1 MEQKSSSPEK
11 ATPKQV
17 QLDVKEN
24 SELLKFLIDQLKGK
38 SRTTVKALL
47 AHRQVSVDHHT
58 ITQFDYPVLSG
69 QQVTITYGKIPEEIK
84 YKGLRILFED
94 PYIIVIEKEAGMLS
108 IATAKEKLLTTYSIL
123 SGHVKRENPNNRI
136 FVVHRLDRD
145 TSGIMMFA
153 KSEEVQSA
161 MQRAW
166 QEAVIERTYVAV
178 VEGVVE
184 NDEGTIR
191 SFLKENKALV
201 MYSTKVPGEGDE
213 AITHYKVLRRGDAI
227 TLVELKLETGR
238 KNQIRVHMKDLGHPV
253 VGDKKYG
260 AKLNL
265 IGRTCLHARVL
276 AFIHPVNGSEV
287 RYETPVPGRF
297 MSVFARHAKIG
308 DSLEERRDL

>member
-1 MEQKSSSPEK
+1 MTEQKPSNPEK
-11 ATPKQV
+11 GSPKLI
-17 QLDVKEN
+17 QLVVTTN
-24 SELLKFLIDQLKGK
+24 SELLKFLIEQLKGK

-47 AHRQVSVDHHT
+47 AHRQVSVENHT
-58 ITQFDYPVLSG
+58 ITQFDYPVLAG
-69 QQVTITYGKIPEEIK
+69 QQVTITMGKIPEEIK

-94 PYIIVIEKEAGMLS
+94 PYLIVIEKEAGMLS

-153 KSEEVQSA
+153 KSEEVQSV

-166 QEAVIERTYVAV
+166 QNAVIERTYVAV

-213 AITHYKVLRRGDAI
+213 AITHYKVLRRGDEI
-227 TLVELKLETGR
+227 TLVEVKLETGR
-238 KNQIRVHMKDLGHPV
+238 KNQIRVHMKELGHPV

-260 AKLNL
+260 AKTNL

-276 AFIHPVNGSEV
+276 AFIHPITGTEV
-287 RYETPVPGRF
+287 RYETAVPGRF
-297 MSVFARHAKIG
+297 MSVFARHEKI
-308 DSLEERRDL
+308 

>member
-1 MEQKSSSPEK
+1 MEHNSSNPEK
-11 ATPKQV
+11 PATKQII
-17 QLDVKEN
+17 LDVTAN

-47 AHRQVSVDHHT
+47 AHRQVSVDSHT
-58 ITQFDYPVLSG
+58 VTQFDYPVFKG
-69 QQVTITYGKIPEEIK
+69 QKVAITMGKIPEEIK

-94 PYIIVIEKEAGMLS
+94 PYIIVIEKEAGLLS

-161 MQRAW
+161 LQRAW
-166 QEAVIERTYVAV
+166 QNAVVERTYVAV

-184 NDEGTIR
+184 NNEGTIR
-191 SFLKENKALV
+191 SFLKENKALI
-201 MYSTKVPGEGDE
+201 MYSTKVPGEGEE
-213 AITHYKVLRRGDAI
+213 AITHYKVLRRGEAI
-227 TLVELKLETGR
+227 TLIEVKLETGR
-238 KNQIRVHMKDLGHPV
+238 KNQIRVHMKELGHPV

-260 AKLNL
+260 AKTNL
-265 IGRTCLHARVL
+265 IGRMCLHARVL
-276 AFIHPVNGSEV
+276 AFVHPVNNTEV

-297 MSVFARHAKIG
+297 MSVFARHEKV
-308 DSLEERRDL
+308 L

>member
-1 MEQKSSSPEK
+1 MTEQKPINPEK
-11 ATPKQV
+11 GSPKLI
-17 QLDVKEN
+17 QLVVTKN

-47 AHRQVSVDHHT
+47 AHRQVSVENHT
-58 ITQFDYPVLSG
+58 ITQFDYPVLAG
-69 QQVTITYGKIPEEIK
+69 QQVTITMGKIPEEIK

-94 PYIIVIEKEAGMLS
+94 PYLIVIEKEAGMLS

-153 KSEEVQSA
+153 KSEEVQSV

-166 QEAVIERTYVAV
+166 QNAVIERTYVAV

-213 AITHYKVLRRGDAI
+213 AVTHYKVLRRGDEI
-227 TLVELKLETGR
+227 TLVEVKLETGR
-238 KNQIRVHMKDLGHPV
+238 KNQIRVHMKELGHPV

-260 AKLNL
+260 AKTNL

-276 AFIHPVNGSEV
+276 AFIHPITGTEV
-287 RYETPVPGRF
+287 RYETAVPGRF
-297 MSVFARHAKIG
+297 MSVFARHEKI
-308 DSLEERRDL
+308 

>member
-1 MEQKSSSPEK
+1 MEIKTSSSGK
-11 ATPKQV
+11 ASPKQV
-17 QLDVKEN
+17 QLEVTHN
-24 SELLKFLIDQLKGK
+24 TGLLAFLIDQLKGK

-47 AHRQVSVDHHT
+47 SHRQVSVDHHT
-58 ITQFDYPVLSG
+58 ITQFDYPVLPG
-69 QQVTITYGKIPEEIK
+69 QKVTITFGKIPEEIR

-94 PYIIVIEKEAGMLS
+94 PYIIVIEKEAGLLS

-136 FVVHRLDRD
+136 FVVHRLDRE
-145 TSGIMMFA
+145 TSGIMVFA
-153 KSEEVQSA
+153 KSEEVQSV

-166 QEAVIERTYVAV
+166 QNAVIERTYVAV
-178 VEGVVE
+178 VEGVIE
-184 NDEGTIR
+184 NDEGTVR

-227 TLVELKLETGR
+227 TLIELKLETGR

-260 AKLNL
+260 ARLNL

-276 AFIHPVNGSEV
+276 AFIHPVISTEV

-297 MSVFARHAKIG
+297 MSVFARHGKT
-308 DSLEERRDL
+308 

>member
-1 MEQKSSSPEK
+1 MIEQKTSNPGKES
-11 ATPKQV
+11 PKQM
-17 QLDVKEN
+17 QLAVTRN

-47 AHRQVSVDHHT
+47 AHRQVSVENHT
-58 ITQFDYPVLSG
+58 ITQFDYPVLAG
-69 QQVTITYGKIPEEIK
+69 QRVTVTMDRIPEEIK

-166 QEAVIERTYVAV
+166 QDAVIERTYVAV
-178 VEGVVE
+178 VEGIVE
-184 NDEGTIR
+184 NDKGTIR
-191 SFLKENKALV
+191 SFLKENKALI

-213 AITHYKVLRRGDAI
+213 AITHYKVLRRGDEI

-238 KNQIRVHMKDLGHPV
+238 KNQIRVHMKELGHPV

-260 AKLNL
+260 ARTNL

-276 AFIHPVNGSEV
+276 AFIHPVAGTEV

-297 MSVFARHAKIG
+297 MSVFARHEKN
-308 DSLEERRDL
+308 

>member
-1 MEQKSSSPEK
+1 MTEQKPSNPEK
-11 ATPKQV
+11 GSPKLI
-17 QLDVKEN
+17 QLVVTTN
-24 SELLKFLIDQLKGK
+24 SELLKFLIEQLKGK

-47 AHRQVSVDHHT
+47 AHRQVSVENHT
-58 ITQFDYPVLSG
+58 ITQFDYPVLAG
-69 QQVTITYGKIPEEIK
+69 QQVTITMGKIPEEIK

-94 PYIIVIEKEAGMLS
+94 PYLIVIEKEAGMLS

-123 SGHVKRENPNNRI
+123 SGHVKRENPNNHI

-153 KSEEVQSA
+153 KSEEVQSV

-166 QEAVIERTYVAV
+166 QNAVIERTYVAV

-213 AITHYKVLRRGDAI
+213 AITHYKVLRRGDEI
-227 TLVELKLETGR
+227 TLVEVKLETGR
-238 KNQIRVHMKDLGHPV
+238 KNQIRVHMKELGHPV

-260 AKLNL
+260 AKTNL

-276 AFIHPVNGSEV
+276 AFIHPITGTEV
-287 RYETPVPGRF
+287 RYETAVPGRF
-297 MSVFARHAKIG
+297 MSVFARHEKI
-308 DSLEERRDL
+308 

>member
-1 MEQKSSSPEK
+1 MTEQKPINPEK
-11 ATPKQV
+11 GSPKLI
-17 QLDVKEN
+17 QLVVTKN

-47 AHRQVSVDHHT
+47 AHRQVSVENHT
-58 ITQFDYPVLSG
+58 ITQFDYPVLAG
-69 QQVTITYGKIPEEIK
+69 QQVTITMGKIPEEIK

-94 PYIIVIEKEAGMLS
+94 PYLIVIEKEAGMLS

-153 KSEEVQSA
+153 KSEEVQSV

-166 QEAVIERTYVAV
+166 QNAVIERTYVAV

-213 AITHYKVLRRGDAI
+213 AVTHYKVLRRGDEI
-227 TLVELKLETGR
+227 TLVEVKLENGR
-238 KNQIRVHMKDLGHPV
+238 KNQIRVHMKELGHPV

-260 AKLNL
+260 AKTNL

-276 AFIHPVNGSEV
+276 AFIHPITGTEV
-287 RYETPVPGRF
+287 RYETAVPGRF
-297 MSVFARHAKIG
+297 MSVFARHEKI
-308 DSLEERRDL
+308 

>member
-1 MEQKSSSPEK
+1 MTEQKPSNPEK
-11 ATPKQV
+11 GSPKLI
-17 QLDVKEN
+17 QLVVTKN

-47 AHRQVSVDHHT
+47 AHRQVSVENHT
-58 ITQFDYPVLSG
+58 ITQFDYPVLAG
-69 QQVTITYGKIPEEIK
+69 QQVTITMGKIPEEIK

-94 PYIIVIEKEAGMLS
+94 PYLIVIEKEAGMLS

-153 KSEEVQSA
+153 KSEEVQSV

-166 QEAVIERTYVAV
+166 QNAVIERTYVAV

-213 AITHYKVLRRGDAI
+213 AITHYKVLRRGDEI
-227 TLVELKLETGR
+227 TLVEVKLETGR
-238 KNQIRVHMKDLGHPV
+238 KNQIRVHMKELGHPV

-260 AKLNL
+260 AKTNL

-276 AFIHPVNGSEV
+276 AFIHPITGTEV
-287 RYETPVPGRF
+287 RYETAVPGRF
-297 MSVFARHAKIG
+297 MSVFARHEKI
-308 DSLEERRDL
+308 

>member
-1 MEQKSSSPEK
+1 MIEQKTSNPGKES
-11 ATPKQV
+11 PKQM
-17 QLDVKEN
+17 QLAVTKN

-47 AHRQVSVDHHT
+47 AHRQVSVENHT
-58 ITQFDYPVLSG
+58 ITQFDYPVLAG
-69 QQVTITYGKIPEEIK
+69 QRVTITMDRIPEEIK

-123 SGHVKRENPNNRI
+123 SGHVKRENPKNRI

-166 QEAVIERTYVAV
+166 QDAVIERTYVAV
-178 VEGVVE
+178 VEGIVE

-191 SFLKENKALV
+191 SFLKENKALI
-201 MYSTKVPGEGDE
+201 MYSTKIPGEGDE
-213 AITHYKVLRRGDAI
+213 AITHYKVLRRGDEI

-238 KNQIRVHMKDLGHPV
+238 KNQIRVHMKELGHPV

-260 AKLNL
+260 ARTNL

-276 AFIHPVNGSEV
+276 AFMHPVAGTEV

-297 MSVFARHAKIG
+297 MSVFARHEKN
-308 DSLEERRDL
+308 

>member
-1 MEQKSSSPEK
+1 MEQLPIKPEK
-11 ATPKQV
+11 AAPKQI
-17 QLDVKEN
+17 QLDVIKN
-24 SELLKFLIDQLKGK
+24 SELLKFLIEQLKGK

-47 AHRQVSVDHHT
+47 AHRQVSVDSHT
-58 ITQFDYPVLSG
+58 ITQFDYPVLKG
-69 QQVTITYGKIPEEIK
+69 QQVTITMGKIPEEIK

-153 KSEEVQSA
+153 KSEEVQSL
-161 MQRAW
+161 MQKAW
-166 QEAVIERTYVAV
+166 QDAVVERTYVAV
-178 VEGVVE
+178 VEGVVK
-184 NDEGTIR
+184 DDTGTIR
-191 SFLKENKALV
+191 SFLKENKALI

-227 TLVELKLETGR
+227 TLVEVKLETGR
-238 KNQIRVHMKDLGHPV
+238 KNQIRVHMKELGYPV

-260 AKLNL
+260 AKTNL
-265 IGRTCLHARVL
+265 IGRMCLHARVL
-276 AFIHPVNGSEV
+276 AFIHPVNGTEV
-287 RYETPVPGRF
+287 RYETP
-297 MSVFARHAKIG
+297 I
-308 DSLEERRDL
+308 

>member
-1 MEQKSSSPEK
+1 MEQKPSISEK
-11 ATPKQV
+11 ATPKPKQIQFQV
-17 QLDVKEN
+17 SKS

-47 AHRQVSVDHHT
+47 THRQVSVEHHT
-58 ITQFDYPVLSG
+58 ITQFDYPVLPG
-69 QQVTITYGKIPEEIK
+69 QQVIVTYGKIPEEIK

-123 SGHVKRENPNNRI
+123 SGHVKRDNPNNRI

-153 KSEEVQSA
+153 KSEEVQSV
-161 MQRAW
+161 MQKAW
-166 QEAVIERTYVAV
+166 QDAVIERTYVAV

-184 NDEGTIR
+184 KDDGTIR

-227 TLVELKLETGR
+227 TLVEVKLETGR
-238 KNQIRVHMKDLGHPV
+238 KNQIRVHMKDIGHPV

-287 RYETPVPGRF
+287 RYETPVPGPF
-297 MSVFARHAKIG
+297 MSVFARHEKV
-308 DSLEERRDL
+308 

>member
-1 MEQKSSSPEK
+1 MEQLPSKPER
-11 ATPKQV
+11 ATPKQILLYV
-17 QLDVKEN
+17 NKN
-24 SELLKFLIDQLKGK
+24 SELLKFLIDQLNGK

-47 AHRQVSVDHHT
+47 AHRQVSVDSHT
-58 ITQFDYPVLSG
+58 ITQFDYPVLKG
-69 QQVTITYGKIPEEIK
+69 QQVVITMGKIPEEIK

-166 QEAVIERTYVAV
+166 QDAVVERTYVAV

-191 SFLKENKALV
+191 SFLKENKALI

-227 TLVELKLETGR
+227 TLVEVKLETGR
-238 KNQIRVHMKDLGHPV
+238 KNQIRVHMKELGYPV

-260 AKLNL
+260 AKTNL
-265 IGRTCLHARVL
+265 IGRMCLHARVL
-276 AFIHPVNGSEV
+276 SFIHPVNGTVV
-287 RYETPVPGRF
+287 RYETAVPGRF
-297 MSVFARHAKIG
+297 MSVFARHEKV
-308 DSLEERRDL
+308 